1 MYSVSIIVKDE
12 FNNVLKTISEM
23 DINVDEI
30 KNSDEGVTVLVTT
43 ETLKDVEEII
53 KKFNDKFS
61 EKFDII
67 MILNV
72 GMIKESLQKLMESFS
87 NSDLINILNAQD
99 DGLTFD
105 DSF

>member
-23 DINVDEI
+23 GINVDEI

-43 ETLKDVEEII
+43 ETLKGVEEII

>member
-23 DINVDEI
+23 GINVDEI
-30 KNSDEGVTVLVTT
+30 KNSDEGITVLVTT
-43 ETLKDVEEII
+43 ETLKGVEEII